1 MFPFKKENKNYQDVI
16 MSNTLVPFFYSA
28 KFSLTPPESKS
39 CNFEA
44 PPSFSVPLKMHKSPE
59 RYECH
64 MSCAVTGN
72 PRPHVT
78 WYKDNISLNT
88 DSNYYITNTCG
99 VCSMMI
105 LTVGPRDSGVYTVV
119 AENCLGRVECAT
131 KLVIQGKKKRKKNT
145 NIAYIALFVCISI
158 SLKVGINIHF
168 FPFFHQVSIT
178 PRPRTLISINGVSQ
192 KTSCCTFVYAVYLS
206 KV

>member
-1 MFPFKKENKNYQDVI
+1 MHFPSKEREQKQTADGSVCLMLLFFSFY
-16 MSNTLVPFFYSA
+16 LV
-28 KFSLTPPESKS
+28 KFSLTPPASKN

-88 DSNYYITNTCG
+88 NINYYITNTCG

-119 AENCLGRVECAT
+119 AENSLGRVECST
-131 KLVIQGKKKRKKNT
+131 QLVIQG
-145 NIAYIALFVCISI
+145 NI
-158 SLKVGINIHF
+158 KH
-168 FPFFHQVSIT
+168 T
-178 PRPRTLISINGVSQ
+178 
-192 KTSCCTFVYAVYLS
+192 
-206 KV
+206 